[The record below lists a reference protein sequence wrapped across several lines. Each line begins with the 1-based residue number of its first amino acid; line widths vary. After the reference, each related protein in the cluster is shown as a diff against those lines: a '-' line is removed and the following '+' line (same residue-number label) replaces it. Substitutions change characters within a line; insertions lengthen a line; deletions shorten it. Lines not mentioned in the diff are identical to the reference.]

1 MRGYGTIN
9 TMKSRNVLIVVSPS
23 SQSRMNG
30 IVQYASER
38 NWTLTLE
45 SEPSLP
51 PRGWRGDGA
60 IVTLRD
66 SPQSAAFVRELRA
79 AGIPVVNVAG
89 QGVEEGLP
97 TVCGDDTAIGALAAE
112 HFAERRFTHV
122 AWFSSK
128 WGKVQKAR
136 YASFVKRWR
145 QLSPNAKVPL
155 RFVRSECRSAA
166 SMSNWRE
173 LSDWLG
179 DGLAA
184 AEKPLGVFAYSDYD
198 AGRVAAVCRERA
210 LSVPDEVAILGVDN
224 NPMICLNQPVPISSV
239 NHSLERIGREGAV
252 LLERLMDGKRAPAE
266 PIRIPPDGITV
277 RRSTD
282 IVAAENP
289 VLRAAMA
296 FIADHL
302 AEPIGAPQI
311 AEGIG
316 VARLR
321 LDRLFA
327 KEIGLSVG
335 HEIARQRLV
344 KAKLLLGGTH
354 LPLSEIARRTGYCN
368 APYLANIFR
377 RETGQTPGEWRDSR
391 NQ

>member
-1 MRGYGTIN
+1 MQGYDILN

-79 AGIPVVNVAG
+79 VGIPAVNVTG
-89 QGVEEGLP
+89 QGVGKGLP
-97 TVCGDDTAIGALAAE
+97 TVCGDDDALGALAAE

-128 WGKVQKAR
+128 WGMVQKIR
-136 YASFVKRWR
+136 YASFVERWR
-145 QLSPNAKVPL
+145 QLSPNAKAPL

-198 AGRVAAVCRERA
+198 AVRVAAVCRERA

-239 NHSLERIGREGAV
+239 NHSLERIGREGAA
-252 LLERLMDGKRAPAE
+252 LLERLMDGKSAPGE

-296 FIADHL
+296 FIADHI

-327 KEIGLSVG
+327 KEIGISIG

-344 KAKLLLGGTH
+344 KAKLLLAGTN
-354 LPLSEIARRTGYCN
+354 LPLPEIARRTGYCN
-368 APYLANIFR
+368 APYLANVFR
-377 RETGQTPGEWRDSR
+377 RETGQTPGEWRKSR
-391 NQ
+391 NG